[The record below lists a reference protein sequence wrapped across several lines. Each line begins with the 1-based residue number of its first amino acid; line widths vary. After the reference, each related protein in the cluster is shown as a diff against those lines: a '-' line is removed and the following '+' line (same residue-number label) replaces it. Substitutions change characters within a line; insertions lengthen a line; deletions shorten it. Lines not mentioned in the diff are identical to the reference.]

1 MYCKKGEGM
10 PMKTGL
16 KIDIQLWGKQKE
28 GVKKEKCGVSVP
40 EGHVARIVLS
50 GRPASYG
57 TTIGPAAVVMD
68 REDMA
73 NVKEGAVIV
82 SKIASAT
89 LVAGMSKARAIV
101 AEYGGRGT
109 IALRVA
115 RQYGIPAVVGV
126 ANLIKTVGDGDY
138 VRVDGVNGVVEVI
151 KPIACRRWGKE

>member
-1 MYCKKGEGM
+1 
-10 PMKTGL
+10 
-16 KIDIQLWGKQKE
+16 
-28 GVKKEKCGVSVP
+28 
-40 EGHVARIVLS
+40 
-50 GRPASYG
+50 
-57 TTIGPAAVVMD
+57 MD